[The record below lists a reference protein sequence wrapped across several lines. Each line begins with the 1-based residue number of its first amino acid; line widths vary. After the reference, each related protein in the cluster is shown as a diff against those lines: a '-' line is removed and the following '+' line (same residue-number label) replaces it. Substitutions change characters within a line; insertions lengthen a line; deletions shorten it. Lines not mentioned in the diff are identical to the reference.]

1 MPFEISE
8 PVLAYLD
15 WLFLYIRNHCSC
27 VLDTDVQESFNRMK
41 VCARVVVR
49 PPVAILIHTA
59 QEGYESRHVVYT
71 IWRTAMLALSEDLEP
86 TEAATRCIMAL
97 NLSALAVT
105 EVPAA
110 AHSFLTRGVHA
121 GSLIITCVL
130 IQELAVPI
138 VPIDDLC
145 DFFASDQVSI

>member
-8 PVLAYLD
+8 PVMAYLD

-27 VLDTDVQESFNRMK
+27 VLDIDVQESFNRMK
-41 VCARVVVR
+41 
-49 PPVAILIHTA
+49 
-59 QEGYESRHVVYT
+59 EGYESRHVVYT
-71 IWRTAMLALSEDLEP
+71 IWRTAMLALSEDIEP
-86 TEAATRCIMAL
+86 TEAAMRCIMAL

-130 IQELAVPI
+130 IQELGVPI

-145 DFFASDQVSI
+145 DFFTSDQVSI